1 MIAGNPFL
9 LWGRVALLDK
19 RTGYSLEDDI
29 MIFKFHRKNT
39 LMTGKEE
46 ADIDASIAKTAS
58 AECAA
63 TDAPSNPATQP
74 QADEVPGPPNRAI
87 GSMDILINN
96 IRCIG

>member
-1 MIAGNPFL
+1 
-9 LWGRVALLDK
+9 
-19 RTGYSLEDDI
+19 

-87 GSMDILINN
+87 GSMDRISVRLAVVCFAGPAVV
-96 IRCIG
+96 R